1 MYGEILGPEV
11 ESKSAL
17 IEESRVYVISRFRV
31 SNAKHSFRPIE
42 SPFMVE
48 FTCHT
53 QISAAREEV
62 TGFPLYTY
70 RLTPI
75 DELKAR
81 AGDTKNF
88 VGASLCFLCFLLNIT
103 T

>member
-1 MYGEILGPEV
+1 MYAEIPGPEV

-31 SNAKHSFRPIE
+31 SNAKHSFRPID
-42 SPFMVE
+42 SAFMVE

-53 QISAAREEV
+53 QASAAREEMP
-62 TGFPLYTY
+62 GFPLYAY

-81 AGDTKNF
+81 AGDTRDF
-88 VGASLCFLCFLLNIT
+88 VGASLSFLCFALNIT
-103 T
+103 A